1 MNNYTATGISNA
13 VLASRLSYVFNLTG
27 PCMVLDTACSASLV
41 AIHQGCLAVLSGE
54 LLGVRL
60 SLIAVHQ
67 GCLAILSGELL
78 GVGFS
83 VSYSYTPA
91 QFGRLQRRGVGCG
104 DATINCCTPGL
115 PGPSGELLAVGLSST
130 TAVFQGCLAINNGG
144 RSHDSCWV
152 WDCHQ
157 QLLYSRAVWPSTV
170 VGDLMIAVGCGTVI
184 NNCCIPGLFGHQQWW
199 EIS

>member
-41 AIHQGCLAVLSGE
+41 AIHQGCLAILSGE
-54 LLGVRL
+54 LLGVGL

-67 GCLAILSGELL
+67 GCLAILSGKLL

-83 VSYSYTPA
+83 VSYCYTPA

-104 DATINCCTPGL
+104 DVTRNCCTPGL

-130 TAVFQGCLAINNGG
+130 TAVFQGCLAINSGG

-157 QLLYSRAVWPSTV
+157 
-170 VGDLMIAVGCGTVI
+170 
-184 NNCCIPGLFGHQQWW
+184 
-199 EIS
+199 